1 MNTTRI
7 GPELLENWF
16 GKDAAKQIAEVSHQ
30 SGVYFHPQHGC
41 CKAYFCGS
49 HVGEIM
55 SIYPEGWKTAAE
67 HYLLSEEE

>member
-7 GPELLENWF
+7 CPELLENWF

-49 HVGEIM
+49 CLFHARQGR
-55 SIYPEGWKTAAE
+55 AAPDRNIRTK
-67 HYLLSEEE
+67 LT